1 MHACGDDDQPY
12 YTSTPV
18 HDVTTGVLVTLGTL
32 AALVARARIGRG
44 QRVSMSLAASSLLVQ
59 CEELTEYPGRP
70 APRRG
75 GTPFVGDAPTRR
87 YYRAADGW
95 LAVVAEPDRLPALVS
110 WSGASAGDAP
120 TEAIIAA
127 MSTRR
132 AADVIAELRGLGTA
146 AVQVVEREE
155 LATDAHLVAHHL
167 RHVVHDAEIGR
178 CLVVNQVAEWSRSV
192 PVETTS
198 VPQRETDL
206 AVMSP
211 PTAPR

>member
-1 MHACGDDDQPY
+1 
-12 YTSTPV
+12 
-18 HDVTTGVLVTLGTL
+18 
-32 AALVARARIGRG
+32 
-44 QRVSMSLAASSLLVQ
+44 
-59 CEELTEYPGRP
+59 
-70 APRRG
+70 
-75 GTPFVGDAPTRR
+75 VGDAPTRR

-95 LAVVAEPDRLPALVS
+95 LAVVTDSDRLPALLS

-120 TEAIIAA
+120 TQAITAA

-132 AADVIAELRGLGTA
+132 AADVIAELRGLGIA
-146 AVQVVEREE
+146 AARVVEREE

-178 CLVVNQVAEWSRSV
+178 CMVVNQVAEWSRSV

-198 VPQRETDL
+198 VPPRETDL
-206 AVMSP
+206 AVMPP